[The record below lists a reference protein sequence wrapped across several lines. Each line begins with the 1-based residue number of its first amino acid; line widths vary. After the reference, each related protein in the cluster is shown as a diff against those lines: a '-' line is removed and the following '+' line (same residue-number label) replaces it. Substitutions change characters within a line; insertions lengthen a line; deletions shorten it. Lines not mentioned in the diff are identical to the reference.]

1 MSTFLGIVLALIVGF
16 YFGKRAGIVLVM
28 TRLQATIDE
37 MYELH
42 AKMKN
47 KTDQWNE
54 DYL

>member
-1 MSTFLGIVLALIVGF
+1 MSTFLAIILALIVGF

-28 TRLQATIDE
+28 TRLQTTIDE

-42 AKMKN
+42 TKMK
-47 KTDQWNE
+47 KRTDQWNE